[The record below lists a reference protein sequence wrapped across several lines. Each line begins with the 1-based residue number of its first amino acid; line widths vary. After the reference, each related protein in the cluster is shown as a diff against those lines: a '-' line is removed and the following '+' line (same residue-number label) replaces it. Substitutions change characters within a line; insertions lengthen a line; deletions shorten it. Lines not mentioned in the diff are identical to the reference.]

1 MIASR
6 SVVSPC
12 SRFATDFAAGCWL
25 AAGCWVLGA
34 GCGLLAAGS
43 WLMAHGSCWANEDR
57 AACLRTIVMLRPQ
70 GVPKFQTAEAPAP
83 SCTRTRQ
90 NLFRQP
96 FLGRSVSLLALA
108 HLNIQDHHHHHT
120 FPPPFHPHLTS
131 PPFNPGDALHHHP
144 SISLPRHLL
153 LLLSTPAFD
162 FEGNNVFSTSGSQ
175 VLHLLSNFPIR
186 PTLLQSGLGSRT
198 NVD

>member
-1 MIASR
+1 LLAG
-6 SVVSPC
+6 C
-12 SRFATDFAAGCWL
+12 GLLAGAAGCCWL
-25 AAGCWVLGA
+25 
-34 GCGLLAAGS
+34 LLAAGS

-57 AACLRTIVMLRPQ
+57 AACLRSPYRTIVMLRPQ
-70 GVPKFQTAEAPAP
+70 GVPEFQTAEAAAP

-96 FLGRSVSLLALA
+96 FLGRSLSLLGLA

-131 PPFNPGDALHHHP
+131 PPFNPGDVLHHHP

-153 LLLSTPAFD
+153 LLLSTPASD
-162 FEGNNVFSTSGSQ
+162 FEGNNVSSTSGSQ
-175 VLHLLSNFPIR
+175 VLHILSNFPIR